1 VILVDTSVWIDHFR
15 RNLPPL
21 VTALEQG
28 AVMVHPFVVGELAIG
43 HLKHRD
49 ETIALLN
56 ELPALPVSDHPLVL
70 EFVSRHEL
78 AATGIG
84 WIDVHLLSASSAGGV
99 PLWTHD
105 RALRRHAARLALLY
119 V

>member
-15 RNLPPL
+15 RTLPPL

-84 WIDVHLLSASSAGGV
+84 WIDVHLLSASAAGGV

-105 RALRRHAARLALLY
+105 RALRRHAARLAQLH